1 MAKRKESI
9 ENLIDKLG
17 LWKTKETL
25 GISLTKLVKLVGLKI
40 HPNLACEIIIEGINN
55 ETLPTKYKE
64 FNISTNSDGVVYWE
78 GKFYGDHLL
87 PNIVETIWIMAT
99 PFWDGES
106 YTPVETDWYS
116 LVDGSKNELIDEIE
130 AGGVYFETINDKVF
144 FDSVEELNNWYNEIY
159 LPGVYKIIMDNFL
172 PNLRQ
177 EMDDRLDDNMG
188 YSPMRESIVKV
199 LREETEG
206 DEKFD
211 KVESFVK
218 KATKLINTI
227 KFPAVKRIN
236 FDYDEMMD
244 GYHVNIFFDK
254 QLAIN
259 NPKNFN
265 KVKQNSIQEIGSTV
279 TSYFPFKFY
288 FYVHYQ

>member
-1 MAKRKESI
+1 MAKGKKNI

-17 LWKTKETL
+17 LLRTKEAL
-25 GISLTKLVKLVGLKI
+25 GISLTKLVKLVGLMI
-40 HPNLACEIIIEGINN
+40 HPNLAGEMIIEGINN
-55 ETLPTKYKE
+55 ETLPTEYKE
-64 FNISTNSDGVVYWE
+64 FKISTNSDGVVYWE
-78 GKFYGDHLL
+78 GKFYGDHFL

-99 PFWDGES
+99 PFWDSES
-106 YTPVETDWYS
+106 YTPVESDWYS
-116 LVDGSKNELIDEIE
+116 LVDGSKNKLIDEIE
-130 AGGVYFETINDKVF
+130 AGGEYFESITDKVF
-144 FDSVEELNNWYNEIY
+144 FDNVDDLYDWYNEFY
-159 LPGVYKIIMDNFL
+159 LPSVYRVIMDNFL
-172 PNLRQ
+172 PSLRQ

-188 YSPMRESIVKV
+188 YSPIRESIVKV

-254 QLAIN
+254 QFAIN

-265 KVKQNSIQEIGSTV
+265 KVKQNAIQEIGSTV

>member
-1 MAKRKESI
+1 MSKLKEKI
-9 ENLIDKLG
+9 LNLIDKLG
-17 LWKTKETL
+17 IWETKEIM
-25 GISLTKLVKLVGLKI
+25 GVSLVKLVKLSDMKI
-40 HPNLACEIIIEGINN
+40 HPNLACEMIIEGINN
-55 ETLPTKYKE
+55 ETLPSKYNE

-78 GKFYGDHLL
+78 GKLKTDHFL
-87 PNIVETIWIMAT
+87 PDLIENISVMAT

-106 YTPVETDWYS
+106 YTPVESDWYS
-116 LVDGSKNELIDEIE
+116 LLTNQDTLIDEIE
-130 AGGVYFETINDKVF
+130 AGGDYFETINDKVF

-206 DEKFD
+206 DKKIN
-211 KVESFVK
+211 KVESFIK
-218 KATKLINTI
+218 RATRLINTI

-254 QLAIN
+254 QFAID

-265 KVKQNSIQEIGSTV
+265 KVKQNSIKEIGSTV
-279 TSYFPFKFY
+279 TGYFPFKFY
-288 FYVHYQ
+288 FYTHYQ

>member
-279 TSYFPFKFY
+279 TTYFPFKFY
-288 FYVHYQ
+288 FYVPYQ

>member
-1 MAKRKESI
+1 MAKGKKNI

-17 LWKTKETL
+17 LLKTKEAL
-25 GISLTKLVKLVGLKI
+25 GISLTKLVKLVGLMI
-40 HPNLACEIIIEGINN
+40 HPNLAGEMIIEGINN
-55 ETLPTKYKE
+55 ETLPTEYKE
-64 FNISTNSDGVVYWE
+64 FKISTNSDGVVYWE
-78 GKFYGDHLL
+78 GKFYGDHFL

-99 PFWDGES
+99 PFWDSES
-106 YTPVETDWYS
+106 YTPVESDWYS
-116 LVDGSKNELIDEIE
+116 LVDGSKNKLIDEIE
-130 AGGVYFETINDKVF
+130 AGGEYFESITDKVF
-144 FDSVEELNNWYNEIY
+144 FDNVDDLYDWYNEFY
-159 LPGVYKIIMDNFL
+159 LPSVYRVIMDNFL
-172 PNLRQ
+172 PSLRQ

-188 YSPMRESIVKV
+188 YSPIRESIVKV

-254 QLAIN
+254 QFAIN

-265 KVKQNSIQEIGSTV
+265 KVKQNAIQEIGSTV

>member
-1 MAKRKESI
+1 
-9 ENLIDKLG
+9 
-17 LWKTKETL
+17 
-25 GISLTKLVKLVGLKI
+25 
-40 HPNLACEIIIEGINN
+40 
-55 ETLPTKYKE
+55 
-64 FNISTNSDGVVYWE
+64 
-78 GKFYGDHLL
+78 
-87 PNIVETIWIMAT
+87 MAT

-254 QLAIN
+254 QFAIN

-265 KVKQNSIQEIGSTV
+265 KVKQNAIQEIGSTV

>member
-78 GKFYGDHLL
+78 GKFYGDHFL

-116 LVDGSKNELIDEIE
+116 LVDGSKNKLIDEIE
-130 AGGVYFETINDKVF
+130 AGGVCFETINDKVF

-254 QLAIN
+254 QFAID

-265 KVKQNSIQEIGSTV
+265 KVKQNAIQEIGSTV

>member
-279 TSYFPFKFY
+279 TTYFPFKFY